1 MAYHVYMPVNNCRY
15 TESEIT
21 NSIACYVDSSM
32 VSVVPGVH
40 TLAGCCVVRIGNESG
55 WFLARRIPQPDSDI
69 DKGDTAAPLS
79 DLPGSEL
86 DIGTNHA
93 DKSKSVLCLAICTAT
108 LSDHDQETFS
118 KYLAYLKNAN
128 TPVAATPPHETNPES
143 GMFKV
148 FSPGNTENPEYTAF
162 YILGSRIYHESI
174 VRAVA
179 DTIIDDCI
187 CKSTTA
193 ESCVITKLKEYINTH
208 VGPIADIPT
217 HIKEYCR
224 DMWDNKRSRL
234 VQHTVAAA
242 GGGNDSKLSHDST
255 DSAWSPDS
263 DSTDPKELLR
273 IVQKMTPYQITRK
286 YNTTINTAPEI
297 SIRKP
302 FVLYEYPSCYPFKFW
317 HQLNKKTSE
326 SLQRT
331 AAISDI
337 SDDDI
342 DRLAGPIYLAGIL
355 PRLTGCRP
363 NGSTNAAYAIRIL
376 AGSLYGPCSAD
387 TFATYCI
394 VVGFSFLGVG
404 DTCLDRVRVIVD
416 EIFPDAKAHI
426 AVLSDTPGLSTN
438 ARCIITNAKQ
448 NFDKYVLIAYLSDTW
463 LFDVGSST
471 ACYSGR
477 VALDIGVAADSSA
490 DIVYVYGRT
499 S

>member
-1 MAYHVYMPVNNCRY
+1 MAYHVYRPVNNCRY

-21 NSIACYVDSSM
+21 NSIACYVDGGA
-32 VSVVPGVH
+32 VNVVPGVY
-40 TLAGCCVVRIGNESG
+40 TLVGCCVVSIDDEPG

-69 DKGDTAAPLS
+69 DKGDISAPIS
-79 DLPGSEL
+79 ESPGGDS
-86 DIGTNHA
+86 DIGAKHA
-93 DKSKSVLCLAICTAT
+93 DKSKSVLCMAICTAT

-128 TPVAATPPHETNPES
+128 TPVAATTPHETNPES

-148 FSPGNTENPEYTAF
+148 FSPGNTANPEYTAF

-174 VRAVA
+174 VRDVV

-187 CKSTTA
+187 RKSTTA
-193 ESCVITKLKEYINTH
+193 ESYVIIKLQEYINTH

-224 DMWDNKRSRL
+224 DMLHNKCSRL

-242 GGGNDSKLSHDST
+242 VAAGGNYSKLP
-255 DSAWSPDS
+255 PDS
-263 DSTDPKELLR
+263 DSDNPAKILR

-363 NGSTNAAYAIRIL
+363 NGSTDAAYAIRIL